1 MKIAKRILF
10 TFLILLLVLGGT
22 GLWLL
27 FGSRTSNPKNYAH
40 IGEIPTP
47 SGYERVVGTTP
58 GYTQFLR
65 ALPPETQRQQGTPLH
80 GWQGLLSTHELC
92 CGRPSSPVQ
101 CRTVRRCLHAFESGI
116 LLSDRAIQ
124 QYPISRR
131 QWPHPILSRW
141 CIARSLA
148 PLSSPPLWRRQ
159 HLLPLSR
166 NAAPH
171 IGRNPTWRCLCLPRQ
186 RSISRSRRPRSGRRC
201 QQGREKG
208 LSPRRGQHAGLR
220 HSSHPQLRKPISLPV
235 VYDRRQREEI
245 PLISHPLQSNR
256 LEA

>member
-47 SGYERVVGTTP
+47 SGYERVVGTNP

-65 ALPPETQRQQGTPLH
+65 ALPLKPKGSKVHLYTGGKAFFQPMNYAVVDLPLLSNAEQCADACMRLRAEYFYQTGQYHKIKIQNVNGNTQRYSGGASREALH
-80 GWQGLLSTHELC
+80 PT
-92 CGRPSSPVQ
+92 
-101 CRTVRRCLHAFESGI
+101 
-116 LLSDRAIQ
+116 
-124 QYPISRR
+124 
-131 QWPHPILSRW
+131 
-141 CIARSLA
+141 
-148 PLSSPPLWRRQ
+148 LWRRQ

-166 NAAPH
+166 NAAPY
-171 IGRNPTWRCLCLPRQ
+171 IGRNPTRRCLCLPRQ
-186 RSISRSRRPRSGRRC
+186 RSISWSRRPRRGRRC

-208 LSPRRGQHAGLR
+208 LSPRRGQHPRLR
-220 HSSHPQLRKPISLPV
+220 YSSHPQLRKPISLPV
-235 VYDRRQREEI
+235 VHDRRQREEI
-245 PLISHPLQSNR
+245 PLVSHPLQSNR